1 MECGRVAGVGVGA
14 AMELTVLPRRTFLL
28 LPQRAVEPTERP
40 RPDDRVAPLLHG
52 AQMIATCA
60 IEYLLL
66 TEVD

>member
-52 AQMIATCA
+52 AQIITTCA